1 MESDAVPEV
10 NEADLQEQAEE
21 VQTPLGVPDPPS
33 RDMEAPEADAIE
45 QSQPSP
51 LTEDYDR

>member
-10 NEADLQEQAEE
+10 SEADLQEQEATLD
-21 VQTPLGVPDPPS
+21 TPLGVPDPPS
-33 RDMEAPEADAIE
+33 TDPEVPEADAIE

-51 LTEDYDR
+51 LPGFFGR